1 MVESRI
7 DDPLENGDDSTK
19 FVAVGDDLGNGS
31 VHAEVETSL
40 DLELGDFFPN
50 VVDLPEVRFIEFKS
64 AIESVPVVFADFEVE
79 FFEVWNAVIHTLN
92 HLVLEFEKSRV
103 VERDPYMAGESRGR
117 VMTHRTE
124 TELKFVWL

>member
-1 MVESRI
+1 MWETCQKVLEKVE
-7 DDPLENGDDSTK
+7 
-19 FVAVGDDLGNGS
+19 DL
-31 VHAEVETSL
+31 L
-40 DLELGDFFPN
+40 
-50 VVDLPEVRFIEFKS
+50 EVRFVEFKS

-92 HLVLEFEKSRV
+92 HLILEFEKSRV
-103 VERDPYMAGESRGR
+103 VERDPYMAGESGGR

>member
-1 MVESRI
+1 MWKTCQKVLEKVE
-7 DDPLENGDDSTK
+7 
-19 FVAVGDDLGNGS
+19 DL
-31 VHAEVETSL
+31 L
-40 DLELGDFFPN
+40 
-50 VVDLPEVRFIEFKS
+50 EVRFVKFKS
-64 AIESVPVVFADFEVE
+64 AIESVPVVFAEFEVE

-92 HLVLEFEKSRV
+92 HLVLEFEKSGV

>member
-1 MVESRI
+1 MWKTCQKVLEKVE
-7 DDPLENGDDSTK
+7 
-19 FVAVGDDLGNGS
+19 DL
-31 VHAEVETSL
+31 
-40 DLELGDFFPN
+40 F
-50 VVDLPEVRFIEFKS
+50 EVRFVEFKS